1 MRIDLSSSNTFFLS
15 DRSLTAGQEEG
26 ETASFGDVLKN
37 CAEGKEENP
46 GAELLQTAEGGSAEE
61 NGEGAAAEA
70 GATGAKNLKLYLALD
85 VEALDFIRPETPE
98 ADPLTAARLVELIE
112 TSAPEQGEAEPTR
125 LLSVEAE
132 LPADAEIQT
141 AQPDQTPHPAEEP
154 SVSGERQPPA
164 QPGPKIEKKAPETVT
179 ETSQTLILEAGE
191 KAKAGKAHKS
201 DEAPGHETVPL
212 PTAKE
217 EPPLVQTLPEAP
229 GTFQA
234 YEDNPADEAP
244 AGQGQAAGG
253 DAHQDSAEEAASEES
268 AGDGTLGEGSAV
280 KTSDVEREL
289 SYEEIQALVG
299 GTLERNQQL
308 PARVREIV
316 KELLNALADGHRWLL
331 DQHRLIGLDREEWQ
345 LLIDLFPPHFYTGL
359 LRKSLSKLN
368 QELPLF
374 DMLQDLYAQ
383 IPPDQARQS
392 ELRALWQ
399 PLFGQALPPLL
410 TAWIADRPHALS
422 PEELQVQLIALL
434 ERWQQ
439 QQALPPG
446 ALGRVLQL
454 ALAYRHHPEKMAAL
468 FELSRALLHAHPLD
482 AAQRSL
488 LAQTV
493 YEKCFPR
500 ELTDSAQLQALLAK
514 VLTGADPAEHELIQ
528 LCAGCA
534 QGVLSYLPPAQL
546 APSLQELQDYVRKD
560 LLGREELVPG
570 LI

>member
-1 MRIDLSSSNTFFLS
+1 MRIDLSSSNSFFLS
-15 DRSLTAGQEEG
+15 DRSLAAGQEEG

-46 GAELLQTAEGGSAEE
+46 GAELLQTAEGDIAAE
-61 NGEGAAAEA
+61 NGEGTAAEA
-70 GATGAKNLKLYLALD
+70 GSTGAKALKLYLALD
-85 VEALDFIRPETPE
+85 VEALDFIRPAAPE

-112 TSAPEQGEAEPTR
+112 TSAPEQAEPTPDSP
-125 LLSVEAE
+125 LPVESA
-132 LPADAEIQT
+132 LPAEAEIQT
-141 AQPDQTPHPAEEP
+141 PQPDQTPQTAEEP
-154 SVSGERQPPA
+154 SVSSEIRHPA
-164 QPGPKIEKKAPETVT
+164 QSEPKTEKKAPEALK
-179 ETSQTLILEAGE
+179 EAAPSLILEAGE
-191 KAKAGKAHKS
+191 KTKPGKAHKS
-201 DEAPGHETVPL
+201 DQAPGHEAVLL

-229 GTFQA
+229 GSFQT
-234 YEDNPADEAP
+234 YKDNPADEAP
-244 AGQGQAAGG
+244 EGQGQAAGG
-253 DAHQDSAEEAASEES
+253 DAHQESSEEAPGES
-268 AGDGTLGEGSAV
+268 DSDGALAEGSAAHA
-280 KTSDVEREL
+280 SEVEREL

-331 DQHRLIGLDREEWQ
+331 DQHRLIGLDRDEWQ
-345 LLIDLFPPHFYTGL
+345 LLVDLFPPHFYTGL
-359 LRKSLSKLN
+359 LRKSLSKSH

-374 DMLQDLYAQ
+374 DLLQDLYAQ
-383 IPPDQARQS
+383 LPPDAVRQS
-392 ELRALWQ
+392 ELLALWQ
-399 PLFGQALPPLL
+399 PLFGPDLPPLL
-410 TAWIADRPHALS
+410 TAWIADRPPALS
-422 PEELQVQLIALL
+422 PEELSPQLIALL
-434 ERWQQ
+434 ERWHQ

-468 FELSRALLHAHPLD
+468 FELSRALLHAHPLEAD
-482 AAQRSL
+482 QRSL

-500 ELTDSAQLQALLAK
+500 ELTDSVQLRALLEK
-514 VLTGADPAEHELIQ
+514 VLTGAEPAEHELIQ
-528 LCAGCA
+528 ICAGCA

-560 LLGREELVPG
+560 LLGREELVPS